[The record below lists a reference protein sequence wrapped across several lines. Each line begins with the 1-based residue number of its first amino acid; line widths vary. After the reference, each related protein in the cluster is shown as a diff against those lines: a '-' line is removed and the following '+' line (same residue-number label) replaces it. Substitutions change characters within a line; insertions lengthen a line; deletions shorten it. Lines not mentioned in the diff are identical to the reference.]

1 MSSFGVLGFDSL
13 LWKWSIF
20 HAGTRISAGQGK
32 GAKAR
37 KIPGNYTKDERKW
50 KASIIFAVFK
60 ALAALPICNIAAV
73 SLYFEIQIDS
83 CYSK

>member
-1 MSSFGVLGFDSL
+1 MALLSILRLAFLSGGISSFGVLGFDYL

-20 HAGTRISAGQGK
+20 HVGTRISAGQGK
-32 GAKAR
+32 GTKTR

-60 ALAALPICNIAAV
+60 ALAGTTNL
-73 SLYFEIQIDS
+73 
-83 CYSK
+83 